1 MSNIH
6 LERQKKNANDEFY
19 TLLEDVKK
27 IVDMYKDKLKDKVIY
42 CNCDNPDKSNFYKY
56 LKDKF
61 YEYGFKKVICTYLD
75 DECSY
80 LTIYDGKETRTKLK
94 GNGSYDSEEC
104 IELLKNSDV
113 VVTNPPF
120 SKFRH
125 YYRLL
130 RKYDIDFI
138 LIANLNCVTYQD
150 CFYDF
155 RDGKVIMHGERI
167 RNFLTENDGI
177 KDVGISILISTLDV
191 GQPFKYW
198 DLKKTLD
205 EQIHVKYDNY
215 LALNCDR
222 SLNYPTNYYGVV
234 GVPVS
239 FLNKMDRKRFEILGV
254 SQGYDVEVAKLY
266 DKNWK
271 NEYNLTSRDNV
282 IMNGKHKYKRIFVR
296 QRRGY
301 CDKD

>member
-6 LERQKKNANDEFY
+6 LERQKKRANDEFY

-61 YEYGFKKVICTYLD
+61 YEYGFKKVMCTYLD
-75 DECSY
+75 DEYSY
-80 LTIYDGKETRTKLK
+80 LTIYDGEETRTKLK
-94 GNGSYDSEEC
+94 SNGSYDSKEC
-104 IELLKNSDV
+104 IELLKSSDV

-130 RKYDIDFI
+130 RKYDVDFI
-138 LIANLNCVTYQD
+138 LIANLNCVTYKG

-155 RDGKVIMHGERI
+155 KDGKVIMHGERI
-167 RNFLTENDGI
+167 KNFLTENDEI
-177 KDVGISILISTLDV
+177 KDVSLSVLISTIDI
-191 GQPFKYW
+191 GQPFEHW
-198 DLKKTLD
+198 NLKKTLD
-205 EQIHVKYDNY
+205 KDMHVKYDNY

-222 SLNYPTNYYGVV
+222 SLNYPIDYHGVV

-266 DKNWK
+266 NKNWK
-271 NEYNLTSRDNV
+271 NEYNLTRRDNA
-282 IMNGKHKYKRIFVR
+282 IMNGKYKFKRIFVR

>member
-6 LERQKKNANDEFY
+6 LEKQKKRANDEFY

-27 IVDMYKDKLKDKVIY
+27 LVDMYKDKLKDKVIY

-104 IELLKNSDV
+104 KEVLKSSDV

-130 RKYDIDFI
+130 RKYDVDFI
-138 LIANLNCVTYQD
+138 LISNLNCIAYQD

-155 RDGKVIMHGERI
+155 RDGKVIMHNGRVKQFIAPNGE
-167 RNFLTENDGI
+167 I
-177 KDVGISILISTLDV
+177 KNVGLATIISTLDI
-191 GQPFKYW
+191 GQPFKHW

-222 SLNYPTNYYGVV
+222 SLNYPIDYYGVV

-239 FLNKMDRKRFEILGV
+239 FLNKMDRKRFEILGLT
-254 SQGYDVEVAKLY
+254 QGFDVDVANLF
-266 DKNWK
+266 DKDWK
-271 NEYNLTSRDNV
+271 NEYNLTRKDIAV
-282 IMNGKHKYKRIFVR
+282 MNGKHKYKRIFVR
-296 QRRGY
+296 QRRDY
-301 CDKD
+301 RDKD

>member
-1 MSNIH
+1 
-6 LERQKKNANDEFY
+6 
-19 TLLEDVKK
+19 
-27 IVDMYKDKLKDKVIY
+27 
-42 CNCDNPDKSNFYKY
+42 
-56 LKDKF
+56 
-61 YEYGFKKVICTYLD
+61 
-75 DECSY
+75 
-80 LTIYDGKETRTKLK
+80 
-94 GNGSYDSEEC
+94 
-104 IELLKNSDV
+104 
-113 VVTNPPF
+113 
-120 SKFRH
+120 
-125 YYRLL
+125 
-130 RKYDIDFI
+130 
-138 LIANLNCVTYQD
+138 
-150 CFYDF
+150 
-155 RDGKVIMHGERI
+155 MHGERI

-239 FLNKMDRKRFEILGV
+239 FFNKMDRKRFEILGV

>member
-61 YEYGFKKVICTYLD
+61 YEYGFKKVMCTYLD
-75 DECSY
+75 DGCSY
-80 LTIYDGKETRTKLK
+80 LTIYDGEETRTKLK
-94 GNGSYDSEEC
+94 ENGSYDSEEC
-104 IELLKNSDV
+104 IELLKSSDV

-130 RKYDIDFI
+130 RKYNVDFI
-138 LIANLNCVTYQD
+138 LIANLNCVTYKD

-155 RDGKVIMHGERI
+155 KDGKVIMHNGGAKQFIAPNGE
-167 RNFLTENDGI
+167 I
-177 KDVGISILISTLDV
+177 KKVGPVAIISTLDI
-191 GQPFKYW
+191 GQPFEHW

-205 EQIHVKYDNY
+205 EQIHIKYDNY

-222 SLNYPTNYYGVV
+222 SLNYPIDYYDAV

-239 FLNKMDRKRFEILGV
+239 FLNKMDRKRFEILGIT
-254 SQGYDVEVAKLY
+254 QCFDIEVAKLF

-271 NEYNLTSRDNV
+271 DEYNLTRRGDAT
-282 IMNGKHKYKRIFVR
+282 MNGKCKYKRIFVR